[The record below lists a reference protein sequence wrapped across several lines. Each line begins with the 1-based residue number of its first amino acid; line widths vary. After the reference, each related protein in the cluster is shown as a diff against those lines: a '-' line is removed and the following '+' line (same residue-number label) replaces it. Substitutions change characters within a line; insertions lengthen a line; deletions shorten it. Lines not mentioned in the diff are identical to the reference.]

1 METGPNRSL
10 RDELSSLKIDR
21 AAKVVRRPGRA
32 RFVWALVGVGLLVGA
47 ALLWRATAGAPV
59 RVEVVYA
66 TAEIA
71 GASGGAGS
79 GGASRGSVVL
89 QGSGYVVTGNK
100 YISIGVRVPGRIDA
114 YLVDESEPV
123 KTGQALVQLDRRD
136 YEAALERTQ
145 AALELA
151 RANADLAET
160 LAKRQRALR
169 EQEVTSQSNLDVR
182 ESEWRVAKARV
193 QEAQAALREAKV
205 NLDYTTLRAPR
216 DGVVLAKLKEVGEMA
231 VPGGFA
237 GSGDLIRMA
246 DLSDLRAEVDV
257 NELDLGKIA
266 LGQAAEVTP
275 DAYPDRRYAA
285 QVVKLYPQINRQKG
299 TLKVEVRLLERD
311 ETLRPDSSVRIS
323 FLAAADPEPATSPD
337 GRAAA
342 VVTIPSAG
350 VREDGAVWVVTEGRL
365 RRQVVALGGERGD
378 AVVVREGLL
387 GGEAIV
393 VRAEGELAEG
403 LEVEVVETD

>member
-71 GASGGAGS
+71 GASGGTGS

-403 LEVEVVETD
+403 LEVEVAGTD